1 MQAVVLAKNGSS
13 AESRVTDSLEVAGL
27 EERAIRF
34 TAGNQRSRNVW
45 YTRNLCHYVKLPET
59 TCRRMILPLIMRNTL
74 PRTD

>member
-13 AESRVTDSLEVAGL
+13 AESRVTDSLEGAGL

-45 YTRNLCHYVKLPET
+45 YTRNLWHYVKPT
-59 TCRRMILPLIMRNTL
+59 RNYMSSHDLALKNAQHTA
-74 PRTD
+74 PH